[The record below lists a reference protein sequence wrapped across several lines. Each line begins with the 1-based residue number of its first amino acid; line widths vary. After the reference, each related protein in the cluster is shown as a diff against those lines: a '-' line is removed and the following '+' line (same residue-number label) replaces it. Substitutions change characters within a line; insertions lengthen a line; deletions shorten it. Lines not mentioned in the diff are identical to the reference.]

1 MEGKMTPYV
10 TVRSVLGERFTQE
23 IESGKHQLFSDRQ
36 VSLGGSDQGP
46 GPYGYLLAALGSWIS
61 ITLRMYAE
69 RKKLALQ
76 SVEIEL
82 KHEWVQK
89 DEKNDDETEKIRLD
103 RIQSRI
109 RLKGNLSEAE
119 RKRLIEIA
127 NRCPVHKTLSS
138 SIEVQSYL
146 IWFDVVHFDWTQ
158 NR

>member
-1 MEGKMTPYV
+1 
-10 TVRSVLGERFTQE
+10 
-23 IESGKHQLFSDRQ
+23 
-36 VSLGGSDQGP
+36 
-46 GPYGYLLAALGSWIS
+46 
-61 ITLRMYAE
+61 MYAE

-89 DEKNDDETEKIRLD
+89 DEKNDDETEKIWLD
-103 RIQSRI
+103 RIQSWI

-146 IWFDVVHFDWTQ
+146 I
-158 NR
+158 